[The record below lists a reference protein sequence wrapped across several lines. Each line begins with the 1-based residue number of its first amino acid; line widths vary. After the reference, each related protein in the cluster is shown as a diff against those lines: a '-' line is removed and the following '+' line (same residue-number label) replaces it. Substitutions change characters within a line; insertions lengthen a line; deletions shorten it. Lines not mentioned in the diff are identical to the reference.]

1 MERFQCVSHLEN
13 GLDIKTA
20 GEFVREAIR
29 CTSKI
34 TIRNGGRK
42 GDAKLIFNV
51 MSLGIQKGDVL
62 NIELEGENE
71 KEDASALMTYME
83 TNL

>member
-1 MERFQCVSHLEN
+1 
-13 GLDIKTA
+13 
-20 GEFVREAIR
+20 
-29 CTSKI
+29 
-34 TIRNGGRK
+34 
-42 GDAKLIFNV
+42 

-62 NIELEGENE
+62 NMELEGENE